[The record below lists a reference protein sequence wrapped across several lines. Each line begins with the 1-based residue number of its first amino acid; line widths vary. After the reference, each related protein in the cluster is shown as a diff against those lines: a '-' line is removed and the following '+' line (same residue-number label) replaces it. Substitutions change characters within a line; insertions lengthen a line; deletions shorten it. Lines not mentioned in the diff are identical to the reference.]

1 MAGNANESLLLAT
14 TMENSSAMGKIID
27 FLKDSGEKD
36 FDQEK
41 ARRLFNVWKDLKT
54 NENIKIVRF
63 TRKTLFRADAFDV
76 GYAPIGRPS
85 DVVL

>member
-14 TMENSSAMGKIID
+14 TMENSSAMGKIMD
-27 FLKDSGEKD
+27 FLKDSGEED

-63 TRKTLFRADAFDV
+63 TRKTKNID
-76 GYAPIGRPS
+76 RPRS
-85 DVVL
+85 